1 MKTRSLALWLLL
13 VGAVVVAVLPT
24 SAHHSFAAGYFEDKI
39 QRIEGDIAVVM
50 FRNPHSWIHVDAK
63 DEASG
68 KVERFSI
75 EWGSGAQLTQQGV
88 SRNTLKAGDHVVVV
102 GNPGR
107 TAAERRMRMR
117 QIERPADGWKWGG
130 TFD

>member
-1 MKTRSLALWLLL
+1 MKKGWLILLL
-13 VGAVVVAVLPT
+13 LAAAVVAAVPT
-24 SAHHSFAAGYFEDKI
+24 AAHHSFAAGYFEDKI

-63 DEASG
+63 DEATG

-88 SRNTLKAGDHVVVV
+88 TRNSLKAGDHVVVV

-107 TAAERRMRMR
+107 TASERRLRMR

>member
-1 MKTRSLALWLLL
+1 MKTRWLAMLA
-13 VGAVVVAVLPT
+13 GAVVVAVLPAY
-24 SAHHSFAAGYFEDKI
+24 AHHSFAASYFEDKI
-39 QRIEGDIAVVM
+39 QRIEGEIAVVM

-63 DEASG
+63 EEATG

-75 EWGSGAQLTQQGV
+75 EWGSGVQLTQQGV
-88 SRNTLKAGDHVVVV
+88 TRTSLKAGDHVVVV

-107 TAAERRMRMR
+107 TASERRLRMR
-117 QIERPADGWKWGG
+117 QIERPSDGWKWGG

>member
-1 MKTRSLALWLLL
+1 MMKRLLTVLL
-13 VGAVVVAVLPT
+13 VGAALLAVVPV
-24 SAHHSFAAGYFEDKI
+24 SAHHSFSAAYFESEI
-39 QRIEGDIAVVM
+39 QRIEGDIAVVL
-50 FRNPHSWIHVDAK
+50 FRNPHSWIHVDVK
-63 DEASG
+63 ENG
-68 KVERFSI
+68 QVVRYSI

-88 SRNTLKAGDHVVVV
+88 TRNSLKVGDHVVVV

-107 TAAERRMRMR
+107 KASEHRLRMR

>member
-1 MKTRSLALWLLL
+1 MLLLL
-13 VGAVVVAVLPT
+13 VGTVAVSVRPT
-24 SAHHSFAAGYFEDKI
+24 YAHHSFAAAYFEDKV

-63 DEASG
+63 DEKG
-68 KVERFSI
+68 QVERFSI
-75 EWGSGAQLTQQGV
+75 EWGSGGQLTQQGV
-88 SRNTLKAGDHVVVV
+88 SRNTLKVGDHVVVV

-107 TAAERRMRMR
+107 SASEHRLRMR